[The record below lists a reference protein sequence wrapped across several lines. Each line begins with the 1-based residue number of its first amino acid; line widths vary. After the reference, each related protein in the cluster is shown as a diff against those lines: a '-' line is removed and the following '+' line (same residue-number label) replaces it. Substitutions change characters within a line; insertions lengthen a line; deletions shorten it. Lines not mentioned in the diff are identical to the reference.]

1 MRTLSVSHKVSN
13 DSLGRVRT
21 RLEGVV
27 CVQVPPPPPL
37 ADKRAVA
44 GFCAAISAAFAERFC
59 RHCFPLKEYN
69 VGYSI
74 LSF

>member
-13 DSLGRVRT
+13 VSLGRVRA

-27 CVQVPPPPPL
+27 CIQVPPPL

-44 GFCAAISAAFAERFC
+44 GFYAAISAVFAERFG